1 MPAVPAGDAVDAPR
15 GPAGI
20 VAARAGAGVVGDA
33 AVEHEDLLVPEV
45 AVPRD
50 GGARRVAHEDGLE
63 IALFPQDLP
72 VDAGAALLPG
82 AGGGGRA
89 GAGRSRGGAA
99 PTPAAPPTRTPPSAP
114 HTSTWTQHASP

>member
-1 MPAVPAGDAVDAPR
+1 MPAVPTGDAVDAPR

-82 AGGGGRA
+82 AGGGAAAGGRA
-89 GAGRSRGGAA
+89 PRRPGAPRR
-99 PTPAAPPTRTPPSAP
+99 
-114 HTSTWTQHASP
+114 